1 LSLRGFTLSYFRLC
15 VFAPLRE
22 TISVFAKRATKPE
35 RIDTGDYTQ
44 AEYERF
50 LKEIR
55 FINQRLGDSAAM
67 RASLLQ
73 DIDGN
78 QLTEFSVLDVGAGS
92 GELLTEIAE
101 FARRSNRKARLVGLD
116 LHELS
121 AVSIRNESK
130 DYPEIGAIRAN
141 ALQLPFADDAFD
153 YSICSLFTHHLSDA
167 QIPHVLGEMSRVS
180 RRGIVVIDLERNAV
194 AWFLYN
200 LFCFAYRISPLVR
213 EDGLLSIRKGFRAN
227 EFEEIGNAAGLKN
240 VSVERH
246 SPFRVVLKS
255 LTPKESQPPQAV

>member
-1 LSLRGFTLSYFRLC
+1 
-15 VFAPLRE
+15 VFE
-22 TISVFAKRATKPE
+22 KRSTKPE

-67 RASLLQ
+67 RATLLT
-73 DIDGN
+73 DIESSD
-78 QLTEFSVLDVGAGS
+78 TSEFSVLDVGAGS
-92 GELLTEIAE
+92 GELLSEIAD
-101 FARRSNRKARLVGLD
+101 FARRSSRKAHLVGLD

-121 AVSIRNESK
+121 AASIRDEAK
-130 DYPEIGAIRAN
+130 DHPKIRAVRGN
-141 ALQLPFADDAFD
+141 ALSLPFEDRAFD
-153 YSICSLFTHHLSDA
+153 YSICSLFTHHLSDE
-167 QIPHVLGEMSRVS
+167 QIPNVLREMSRVA
-180 RRGIVVIDLERNAV
+180 RRGVVVIDLERSGM

-213 EDGLLSIRKGFRAN
+213 EDGLLSIRKGFRVN
-227 EFEEIGNAAGLKN
+227 EFEEIGNAAGMKN

-246 SPFRVVLKS
+246 SPYRVVLKS
-255 LTPKESQPPQAV
+255 INLL